1 MGGSLSPDGD
11 RPVGDDAQEENV
23 PHVRTPGSLF
33 AMSLA
38 GLITLSACGGSETAT
53 TESGVELVQA
63 DTLVTCTHLPYEPFQ
78 FQQGDEIVGF
88 DVDVIDAVA
97 QDLGVEQEIVD
108 TPFETIQSGEDL
120 NAGKCDLAAAG
131 MTITDVREEN
141 LDFSDPYFEATQ
153 ALLTRT
159 GAGYASLEDLGGLTL
174 GVQSGTTGSDYAT
187 ENATDAELV
196 TFEDLGLLL
205 TAVQSGQ
212 VDAGINDNGV
222 LYDFAN
228 KNDDVEVTAEFD
240 TGEQYGIGV
249 RTDNAALLEQV
260 NTSLQR
266 IRDDGTYDA
275 IYQEWFGATPAS

>member
-1 MGGSLSPDGD
+1 
-11 RPVGDDAQEENV
+11 V
-23 PHVRTPGSLF
+23 PHAPTNGTLL
-33 AMSLA
+33 AASLA
-38 GLITLSACGGSETAT
+38 GVLALSACGGDEVAT
-53 TESGVELVQA
+53 TESGVELVQEG
-63 DTLVTCTHLPYEPFQ
+63 TLVTCTHLPYEPFQ

-88 DVDVIDAVA
+88 DVDIVDAIA
-97 QDLGVEQEIVD
+97 EDLDVEQEIVD

-153 ALLTRT
+153 ALLTTT
-159 GAGYASLEDLGGLTL
+159 GSGIESLEDLEGGTL
-174 GVQSGTTGSDYAT
+174 GVQAGTTGSDYAT

-228 KNDDVEVTAEFD
+228 QNDDVEVTAEFD

-249 RTDNAALLEQV
+249 RTENAALLEQV
-260 NTSLQR
+260 NESLER

-275 IYQEWFGATPAS
+275 IYEEWFGDAPTS

>member
-1 MGGSLSPDGD
+1 M
-11 RPVGDDAQEENV
+11 
-23 PHVRTPGSLF
+23 PHPRATRYLF
-33 AMSLA
+33 ALPLA
-38 GLITLSACGGSETAT
+38 SVLALSACGGGGEAAT
-53 TESGVELVQA
+53 TESGVELVQEGK
-63 DTLVTCTHLPYEPFQ
+63 LVTCTHLPYEPFQ

-88 DVDVIDAVA
+88 DVDVVDAIA
-97 QDLGVEQEIVD
+97 EDLGVEQEIVD

-153 ALLTRT
+153 ALLTT
-159 GAGYASLEDLGGLTL
+159 KGSGYASLEDLAGKKL

-228 KNDDVEVTAEFD
+228 QNDDVEVTAEFD

-249 RTDNAALLEQV
+249 RTENTALLEQV
-260 NTSLQR
+260 NATLER

-275 IYQEWFGATPAS
+275 IYEEWFGTAPSS

>member
-1 MGGSLSPDGD
+1 M
-11 RPVGDDAQEENV
+11 
-23 PHVRTPGSLF
+23 PHASTTGTLL
-33 AMSLA
+33 AASLA
-38 GLITLSACGGSETAT
+38 GVLALSACGGGGEVAT
-53 TESGVELVQA
+53 TEGGVELVQEGK
-63 DTLVTCTHLPYEPFQ
+63 LVTCTHLPYEPFQ
-78 FQQGDEIVGF
+78 FQDGAEIVGF
-88 DVDVIDAVA
+88 DVDVVDAIA
-97 QDLGVEQEIVD
+97 EDLGVEQEIVD

-153 ALLTRT
+153 ALLTAQ
-159 GAGYASLEDLGGLTL
+159 GSGYASLDDLAGKTL

-228 KNDDVEVTAEFD
+228 QNDDVEVTAEFD
-240 TGEQYGIGV
+240 TGEQYGIGM
-249 RTDNAALLEQV
+249 RTDNTALLEQV
-260 NTSLQR
+260 NATLER
-266 IRDDGTYDA
+266 IQGDGSYDA
-275 IYQEWFGATPAS
+275 IYEEWFGTAPAS